1 MTNKKPFQTKI
12 ICKNCG
18 AINDISQI
26 KEAIKKRILEKFGVD
41 LDWILE
47 EI

>member
-1 MTNKKPFQTKI
+1 MTKEPFQTKI
-12 ICKNCG
+12 PCKVCG
-18 AINDISQI
+18 AEYDCSDLKHKI
-26 KEAIKKRILEKFGVD
+26 KQRILEKFDAD